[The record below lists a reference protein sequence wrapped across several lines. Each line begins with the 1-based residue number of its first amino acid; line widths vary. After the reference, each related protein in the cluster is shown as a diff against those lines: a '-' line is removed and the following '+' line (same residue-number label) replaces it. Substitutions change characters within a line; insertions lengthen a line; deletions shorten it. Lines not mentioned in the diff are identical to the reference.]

1 MKRFRVPVF
10 SPLSTLFDTSVDLS
24 QHTQNE
30 EKMGVI
36 INACERAH
44 VIFYITIQEVMATF

>member
-1 MKRFRVPVF
+1 VKRFRVPVF

-44 VIFYITIQEVMATF
+44 VIFYITIQEVIATF